1 MAETREFNQKGLLK
15 RLTIDNRD
23 RLLTLQLENLSRQIP
38 ANVASVIY
46 QELNAAGV
54 ITKTIT
60 KTRKQLL
67 NAADTYS
74 FIFDFIYYP
83 GGEINTIQIRTF
95 DASAPPVKLDDKT
108 LKHYLDGT
116 QPEYL

>member
-15 RLTIDNRD
+15 RLTTDNRD

-38 ANVASVIY
+38 VNVASVIY

-54 ITKTIT
+54 VTNTIT

-74 FIFDFIYYP
+74 FIFDFVYYP
-83 GGEINTIQIRTF
+83 GGEISTIQIRTF
-95 DASAPPVKLDDKT
+95 DASEPPVKLDGKT

-116 QPEYL
+116 QPGYL